1 MSNNALFIVEGKK
14 RERDIVNK
22 LITKV
27 ISDNDILVHPFSVGC
42 NIHMLY
48 QKIVE
53 MGGFVNIRDVLL
65 TLSNVSD
72 EDKALLNGDMK
83 FAYTYLVFDMDLQ
96 HHGINTE
103 FRISKGLQ
111 DIKEMLSYFNDETD
125 DTVGK
130 LYINYPMVESYK
142 DHNSDVSNFLH
153 RTVPLEDCVRYKQIA
168 SQRGD
173 NKNFSEYAKDD
184 VSLLIHLNLAKAGYI
199 TCDTIDPSYETYI
212 NQITQMDI
220 FKAEESMT
228 LGTKS
233 VSVLNTLML
242 MPVDYIGKRYFD
254 CI

>member
-1 MSNNALFIVEGKK
+1 MTDNALFIVEGKK

-27 ISDNDILVHPFSVGC
+27 ISDNDIHVHPFSVGC

-53 MGGFVNIRDVLL
+53 MGGFANIRDVLL
-65 TLSNVSD
+65 TLSNVSN

-96 HHGINTE
+96 HHGINTDY
-103 FRISKGLQ
+103 RINKGLQ
-111 DIKEMLSYFNDETD
+111 DIREMLSYFNDETD

-130 LYINYPMVESYK
+130 LYINYPVVESYK
-142 DHNSDVSNFLH
+142 DHNSDISDFLH
-153 RTVPLEDCVRYKQIA
+153 RTVSLENCVRYKQIA

-173 NKNFSEYAKDD
+173 NRNFSKYAKDD
-184 VSLLIHLNLAKAGYI
+184 VRQLIHLNLAKAGYI
-199 TCDTIDPSYETYI
+199 TCDSIDPSYETYI

-220 FKAEESMT
+220 FKAEEKMT
-228 LGTKS
+228 LGS
-233 VSVLNTLML
+233 NFISVLNTLML
-242 MPVDYIGKRYFD
+242 MPIDYIGKRYFD
-254 CI
+254 HI